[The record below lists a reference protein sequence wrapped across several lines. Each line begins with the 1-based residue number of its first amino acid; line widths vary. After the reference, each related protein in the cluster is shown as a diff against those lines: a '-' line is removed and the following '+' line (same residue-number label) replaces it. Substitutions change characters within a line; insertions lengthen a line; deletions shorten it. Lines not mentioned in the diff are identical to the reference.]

1 MDSMD
6 SGGSMSSREES
17 LSSFAVSP
25 LARIAFEKGEDR
37 GGCPPRPLLLPPPP
51 PPEEEDRPPLEAAA
65 PPARLA
71 PRARDPRPPLLMTR
85 AMFVLRCALKCAR
98 VFEARAYSNDDEK
111 NFSHVFDLIDF
122 PEREREEKLS

>member
-1 MDSMD
+1 MD

-37 GGCPPRPLLLPPPP
+37 GGRPPRPLLLPPPPP
-51 PPEEEDRPPLEAAA
+51 PPEEEDRPPLPAAA

>member
-1 MDSMD
+1 
-6 SGGSMSSREES
+6 MSSREES

-37 GGCPPRPLLLPPPP
+37 GGRPPRPLLLPPPP
-51 PPEEEDRPPLEAAA
+51 PLREEEVEVEAAA

-98 VFEARAYSNDDEK
+98 VFEARVYFNDEKK